1 MKTKLLLAAALML
14 PLPALAHHG
23 WSEYD
28 AAKVLT
34 LDGTVLTSTYDNPH
48 TVIRFKTADKTWVA
62 VLAPPFR
69 MDARGLK
76 AEAIKAGVKAQLV
89 GYPNRTKA
97 DELRVERIIIDGKT
111 TELR

>member
-1 MKTKLLLAAALML
+1 MKHLLLLAALFAF
-14 PLPALAHHG
+14 PIVALAHHG

-28 AAKVLT
+28 ADKVLT
-34 LDGTVLTSTYDNPH
+34 LDGTVLESTYDNPH
-48 TVIRFKTADKTWVA
+48 TVIRIKAADKTWVA

-69 MDARGLK
+69 MEARGLK
-76 AEAIKAGVKAQLV
+76 AEAIKAGVKARVV

-97 DELRVERIIIDGKT
+97 DELRAERIIIDGKT